1 MYVRVHLLVVRLRF
15 HMSSTCPGRLIWF
28 IIGLFTTHDGRARI
42 DVYGHLTMHATAYV
56 YACNGQYGVGYVPA
70 VLFNGLRYST
80 TLERSYCSSHRPHTD
95 MLVSQLDS
103 TKYKN
108 IIMSQALTVIHA
120 NMHIKETCTI
130 PLPERKGLYVY
141 IYLTCMYIIE
151 WLKAV
156 NLRAIKTI
164 IMHV

>member
-1 MYVRVHLLVVRLRF
+1 MCTPPCKPTTISHVE
-15 HMSSTCPGRLIWF
+15 HMSWTLNMIYYNRLVYDARRTREDWCPWPSN
-28 IIGLFTTHDGRARI
+28 
-42 DVYGHLTMHATAYV
+42 HATAYV

-70 VLFNGLRYST
+70 VLFNGVRYNST
-80 TLERSYCSSHRPHTD
+80 TLERSYYSSHRPHTD

-108 IIMSQALTVIHA
+108 IMSQALTVIHA

-141 IYLTCMYIIE
+141 ITGLPPRKIDLSVLNYT
-151 WLKAV
+151 
-156 NLRAIKTI
+156 AICL
-164 IMHV
+164 

>member
-1 MYVRVHLLVVRLRF
+1 M
-15 HMSSTCPGRLIWF
+15 
-28 IIGLFTTHDGRARI
+28 THDGRARI
-42 DVYGHLTMHATAYV
+42 DVHGHLTMRQHMYT
-56 YACNGQYGVGYVPA
+56 CRGQYGVGYVPA
-70 VLFNGLRYST
+70 VLFNGVRYNST
-80 TLERSYCSSHRPHTD
+80 TLERSYYSSHRPHTD

-108 IIMSQALTVIHA
+108 IMSQVLTVIHA

-151 WLKAV
+151 
-156 NLRAIKTI
+156 
-164 IMHV
+164 

>member
-70 VLFNGLRYST
+70 VLFNGVRYNST
-80 TLERSYCSSHRPHTD
+80 TLERSYYYSSHRPHTD

-108 IIMSQALTVIHA
+108 IMSQALTVIHA

-141 IYLTCMYIIE
+141 IIIPDVYVHN
-151 WLKAV
+151 WM
-156 NLRAIKTI
+156 T
-164 IMHV
+164 